1 MTYERNLRKIPKKMN
16 EFPIQKVIR
25 QRKSIRDFK
34 PEPVPKE
41 LIEKIIEAGIWAP
54 SNSNRQPWEFIV
66 VTGNKLKEL
75 NEKLREA
82 LEIGK
87 SSKRELKT
95 WDDAYPRPKEG
106 ERRSRE
112 LMKGM
117 LEYAQKAGLK
127 PQEFIKRNFSF
138 FGAPVVIVV
147 LMEKGY
153 GYGSLVSVGACIE
166 NMLLQAWELG
176 LGTCWMMIPLEY
188 GDVFRELFEIP
199 EDKYLVS
206 TIALGY
212 ASDSPINEFRSTRDP
227 IEKFIKWYE

>member
-1 MTYERNLRKIPKKMN
+1 MEIRKVL
-16 EFPIQKVIR
+16 FG
-25 QRKSIRDFK
+25 RKSIRDFK

-41 LIEKIIEAGIWAP
+41 LVERIIDAGIWSP
-54 SNSNRQPWEFIV
+54 SNSNRQPWEFII
-66 VTGNKLKEL
+66 VTGDKLKEL
-75 NEKLREA
+75 KARLKEA
-82 LEIGK
+82 LKIGK

-106 ERRSRE
+106 ERRSAE
-112 LMKGM
+112 LMRGM
-117 LEYAQKAGLK
+117 LEFVKKAGIK
-127 PQEFIKRNFSF
+127 PQEFIRSNFSF

-147 LMEKGY
+147 VMEKGY
-153 GYGSLVSVGACIE
+153 GIGSLVSIGACIE
-166 NMLLQAWELG
+166 NMLLQAYELG

-212 ASDSPINEFRSTRDP
+212 ASDSPINEFRSARDSK
-227 IEKFIKWYE
+227 EKFIKWYE